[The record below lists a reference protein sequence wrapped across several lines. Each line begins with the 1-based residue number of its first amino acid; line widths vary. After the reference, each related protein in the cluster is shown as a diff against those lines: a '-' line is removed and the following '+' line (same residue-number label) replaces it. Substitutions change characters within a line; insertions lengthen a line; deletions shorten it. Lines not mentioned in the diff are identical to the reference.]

1 MDLWRLPLTA
11 SGRAFVLMVTISKR
25 DRDKYES
32 ELCRSITADCRAACD
47 ALLLTFSEWMTLM
60 DEVDQWAINYATDND
75 DRKTAASLAAA
86 VQNMLNKPPHDRRE
100 SVAKPQPVKLTQMN
114 LI

>member
-32 ELCRSITADCRAACD
+32 ELCR
-47 ALLLTFSEWMTLM
+47 
-60 DEVDQWAINYATDND
+60 
-75 DRKTAASLAAA
+75 
-86 VQNMLNKPPHDRRE
+86 
-100 SVAKPQPVKLTQMN
+100 
-114 LI
+114 